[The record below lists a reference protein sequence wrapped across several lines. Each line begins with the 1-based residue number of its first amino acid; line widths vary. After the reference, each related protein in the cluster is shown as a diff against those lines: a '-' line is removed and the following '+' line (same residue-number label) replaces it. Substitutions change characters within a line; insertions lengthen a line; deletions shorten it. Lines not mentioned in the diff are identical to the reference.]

1 MATFRFASYVFDEQS
16 GLAQEGKSISL
27 SPLQHR
33 LLYTFCSNPNTLL
46 SKTDLIEAVWN
57 HSYVSEVSLART
69 VHELR
74 QRLGGGHGA
83 KQLIVSVYGRGYV
96 FQPQGA
102 STTVASS
109 FPASSLHGAGSSPTM
124 VAAVS

>member
-1 MATFRFASYVFDEQS
+1 MASYSFDSYTFDEQH
-16 GLAQEGKSISL
+16 GLAFEGKIIPL

-33 LLYTFCSNPNTLL
+33 LLITFCRNPNTLL

-57 HSYVSEVSLART
+57 HTYVSEVSLART

-96 FQPQGA
+96 FQPHQLRSEA
-102 STTVASS
+102 ITPP
-109 FPASSLHGAGSSPTM
+109 PALRNQDPSAGWM
-124 VAAVS
+124 AAVS